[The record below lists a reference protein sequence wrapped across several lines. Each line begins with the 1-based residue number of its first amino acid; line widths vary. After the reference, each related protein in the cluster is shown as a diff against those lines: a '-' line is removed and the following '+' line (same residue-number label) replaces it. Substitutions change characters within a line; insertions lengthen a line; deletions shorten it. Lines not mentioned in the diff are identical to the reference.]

1 VKYVKIIFLLKKN
14 NLMKDILIY
23 AAWLSGIYFVL
34 RLCTGNLSKDI
45 LKGRIKE
52 VFTETCVIFLSCY
65 ICEFMGKRLGFR
77 GVGSCVLG
85 NKETLV
91 FTDNAGF

>member
-1 VKYVKIIFLLKKN
+1 MKKD

-23 AAWLSGIYFVL
+23 AAWLSGIYFIL
-34 RLCTGNLSKDI
+34 RLSTGSLSKES

-52 VFTETCVIFLSCY
+52 VFTESCVIFLSCY
-65 ICEFMGKRLGFR
+65 ICEFMSKRLGFR

>member
-1 VKYVKIIFLLKKN
+1 MKYVRIIFLMKKD

-23 AAWLSGIYFVL
+23 ATWLSGIYFVL
-34 RLCTGNLSKDI
+34 RLVTGKLTKDA
-45 LKGRIKE
+45 LRGRIKE
-52 VFTETCVIFLSCY
+52 VFGETCVVFISCY
-65 ICEFMGKRLGFR
+65 ICEFLTKRVGFR

>member
-1 VKYVKIIFLLKKN
+1 MKYVRIIFLMKKD

-23 AAWLSGIYFVL
+23 ASCLSCIYFVL
-34 RLCTGNLSKDI
+34 RLSTGNLSKEK
-45 LKGRIKE
+45 LKGRVKE
-52 VFTETCVIFLSCY
+52 VFTESCIIFLSCY
-65 ICEFMGKRLGFR
+65 VCEFMSKRLGFR